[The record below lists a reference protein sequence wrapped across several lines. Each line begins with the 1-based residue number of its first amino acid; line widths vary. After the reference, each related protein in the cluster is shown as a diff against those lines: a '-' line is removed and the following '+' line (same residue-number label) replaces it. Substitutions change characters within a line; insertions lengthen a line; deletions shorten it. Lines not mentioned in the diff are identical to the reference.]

1 MHDRITRRKAKQRKD
16 DDERWQAD
24 KKKRERLLA
33 EAWLE
38 SNRESILENFTDR
51 VYGRVPT
58 ADDFLFKRLN
68 GVPLDKFDDAVR
80 HALADLM
87 ASDVPLDPFWR
98 RMLAND
104 YRSLCFEKQGPR
116 LRRAKNWAFAM
127 TVKGVKASLR
137 RQDKDLTALDAEAKT
152 AEIFGVSV
160 DAMRKRLQRA

>member
-1 MHDRITRRKAKQRKD
+1 MHDVVKRKQRKD
-16 DDERWQAD
+16 VERWRAAA
-24 KKKRERLLA
+24 KERERLLA
-33 EAWLE
+33 EAWLAR
-38 SNRESILENFTDR
+38 NRESILKYFADR

-116 LRRAKNWAFAM
+116 LRRARNEAFAA
-127 TVKGVKASLR
+127 TVKSLKAHLR
-137 RQDKDLTALDAEAKT
+137 RKDDLTATAAEAKV
-152 AEIFGVSV
+152 AEIFSVSV
-160 DAMRKRLQRA
+160 DAMRKRLQRV